1 MVGGGGGGGGG
12 CPGAQGQING
22 AREGGYKRALIKKPS
37 RARCPFFPEGQKVM
51 GEKKKGMGVKGEEG
65 GWGKRYLQIRLRFLG
80 SCVVAE
86 ARRYFQNTSQI
97 RLQGQTLNAA
107 AQACLD
113 LTGGTKVAGMILHIS
128 AFKRRIGRR
137 RHPPHLPSVTSAIS
151 NSKRRRG
158 SYLRC

>member
-1 MVGGGGGGGGG
+1 M
-12 CPGAQGQING
+12 ALK
-22 AREGGYKRALIKKPS
+22 REGTNVRLSKSLPVRAVLS
-37 RARCPFFPEGQKVM
+37 FLKVRRSW
-51 GEKKKGMGVKGEEG
+51 EKKKRGGEWGGRRG
-65 GWGKRYLQIRLRFLG
+65 GWVKRYLQIRLRFLG

-97 RLQGQTLNAA
+97 RLQGQPLNAA
-107 AQACLD
+107 AQACVD

-137 RHPPHLPSVTSAIS
+137 RHPPHLRSVTSAIS
-151 NSKRRRG
+151 NSERRRG

>member
-1 MVGGGGGGGGG
+1 MVVGG

-37 RARCPFFPEGQKVM
+37 RPCRPFFPEGQKVM
-51 GEKKKGMGVKGEEG
+51 GEKKREGSKGG
-65 GWGKRYLQIRLRFLG
+65 GGG
-80 SCVVAE
+80 SDTSQVSGRVVVAE

-97 RLQGQTLNAA
+97 RFQGQPLNAA
-107 AQACLD
+107 AQACID
-113 LTGGTKVAGMILHIS
+113 LTGGTEVAGMILHIS
-128 AFKRRIGRR
+128 AFKRSIERR
-137 RHPPHLPSVTSAIS
+137 RHPPHLRSVTSAIS